1 MKVKTRKTLA
11 LLGMVALWVSAYYD
25 VFGNL
30 QQMCYITFVVTPVFA
45 FVSNL
50 SKLGIC
56 LSIVSIVIVGILSY
70 FNCFSLNF
78 ISFLIYFLGSLF
90 VDVIILTYKH
100 LTNKQE
106 VNE

>member
-11 LLGMVALWVSAYYD
+11 LLGMVALWVLAYYD
-25 VFGNL
+25 IFFNL
-30 QQMCYITFVVTPVFA
+30 QLMCYLTFVVNPVFA
-45 FVSNL
+45 LVSKL

-56 LSIVSIVIVGILSY
+56 LSIVCIVIVGVLSY